1 MHIKV
6 KSIIITLLLLFASYP
21 PAHATIYLNLNAEEG
36 TVGTT
41 VPYPP
46 FEAVN
51 TSVARATY
59 QSSGGPHK
67 ALNIINGRLL
77 IAS

>member
-6 KSIIITLLLLFASYP
+6 KSIIITLLFLFTVYT
-21 PAHATIYLNLNAEEG
+21 PAYATVYLNLNAEEG
-36 TVGTT
+36 TVGAT

-59 QSSGGPHK
+59 QSSGVPHK